1 MADDDNCEVNVC
13 VALRCRPM
21 SNKELGEGQS
31 PIAEFPAGGQ
41 QVILTAKGDKHSYQF
56 DYVFSPTTSQDLVFN
71 SLGKPLLEKAFD
83 GYNSTIFAYGQTGSG
98 KTHTMM
104 NHKGG
109 PTDRGLIPRINEG
122 LFARIKTETSENASR
137 RFLVCCSFLEIYN
150 EIIFDLLVPRNKQ
163 KQGGGLE
170 IREQKGIGVYVKD
183 LTEVVVDGAD
193 KVNQMIEQGFENRM
207 TAATKMNETSSRSHS
222 IFVIKLHQK
231 DATDESR
238 NTFSKVNLVDL
249 AGSERAKST
258 EAEGDRLK
266 EGANINKSLSALG
279 NVINAL
285 SSMSSGQKKVFVPYR
300 NSKLTRVLQESLGGN
315 SLCTMVAAMSPA
327 NANAEETLS
336 TLNYARRAKTIK
348 VTATK
353 NEEASTIKKLEDEV
367 SALKAKLEAQALN
380 GVNTGVSKQEKE
392 EIEAKYINQ
401 IEELQSFMKQ
411 SWQDKQNLSEQYE
424 QEQTRA
430 KEQARKAAEKVA
442 LERKRRLQLLESKG
456 DLELTLQAI
465 NALESK
471 LCTVW
476 PGMIADALKAEQ
488 QVKTQL
494 NAVKLFRDSATTDF
508 NMIWSKTEDD
518 SISITLLSQVGGKL
532 SSMKKE
538 LGELS
543 RLEVSFEEKLAQVG
557 PKVGLAMRE
566 AQSAAAKQTEDGDRD
581 DELVE
586 LLELVQRQIG
596 QHHEKARTFLW
607 DERSKLGFTKEL
619 TWLSERLEGD
629 GSSQGNSWK
638 LVKAF
643 REALQ
648 AIAAGSSSS
657 GQAGELPKQLGLSTL
672 EWPDERI
679 SASSNSDAARCARL
693 LQSVVFGGWCPKTDS
708 EKEYLQI
715 DLGKECTVAA
725 ISLQGRQPC
734 SEDWS
739 QTRDLLRLALGSA
752 DESLPSGDKIPSAE
766 KVYKRP
772 PVRLMHDIGIA
783 LAHNKKCFEGWEVPQ
798 EFTSYA
804 DMSRDQKMS
813 FFEELITRANKAFP
827 SLATTLSNQD
837 ILSGKNCEQSNRLIQ
852 LLSYLSLRTGTGLDD
867 PLPQWTSSFKVE
879 VFKEGGWSWCNKGA
893 AFEGNSDES
902 SVKYVLLP
910 EAAIA
915 SQLRIHPVKWQRH
928 AALRCEIHVASKGA
942 VLASSSSSTAVAG
955 GSGSL
960 EDCVGLVNTGVL
972 EVQKGIQEKQAAKA
986 AEEESKAAAV
996 LSQKDKAEQERDILE
1011 KRLQDA
1017 LKKVEEIEKMYN
1029 AASERAASAETSL
1042 LELTVERD
1050 RLKDENSQ
1058 LESELDGTAQGKSA
1072 AEENMQ
1078 QLKDENKELNENVQ
1092 ELRCQVEIL
1101 TEERDLARTKE
1112 DELFEQL
1119 QSKEEDLMDTNNGY
1133 VWLTERLAQAEE
1145 ELQEERDQAKQRE
1158 DGHEMLDARC
1168 KELQDEL
1175 MSLRVDHQKSKN
1187 ALKEEEI
1194 KHKAERD
1201 RHAKTIKE
1209 FSSAGSLK
1217 PDGSS
1222 TTASTPPARTSQA
1235 DADDDTHYADDFDEQ
1250 DD

>member
-1 MADDDNCEVNVC
+1 MAEEDCEVNVC

-21 SNKELGEGQS
+21 SNKELGEGQT
-31 PIAEFPAGGQ
+31 PIAEFPSGGQ
-41 QVILTAKGDKHSYQF
+41 QVVLTAKGEKHQYQF
-56 DYVFSPTTSQDLVFN
+56 DHVFSPTTSQDLVFDR
-71 SLGKPLLEKAFD
+71 LGKPLLVKAFD

-109 PTDRGLIPRINEG
+109 PTERGLIPRINEG
-122 LFARIKTETSENASR
+122 LFERIKIETSESETR

-150 EIIFDLLVPRNKQ
+150 EIIFDLLVPRSKQ
-163 KQGGGLE
+163 KSGGGLE

-193 KVNQMIEQGFENRM
+193 KLNQMIEQGFENRM
-207 TAATKMNETSSRSHS
+207 TAATKMNDTSSRSHC
-222 IFVIKLHQK
+222 IFIIKLHQK
-231 DATDESR
+231 DAQDESK

-285 SSMSSGQKKVFVPYR
+285 SSMSSGSKKVFVPYR

-327 NANAEETLS
+327 DANAEETLS

-353 NEEASTIKKLEDEV
+353 NEEASTIRKLEDEV
-367 SALKAKLEAQALN
+367 SALKAKLEQQALN
-380 GVNTGVSKQEKE
+380 LGTVGVSKQEKE

-424 QEQTRA
+424 QEQSRA
-430 KEQARKAAEKVA
+430 REQAKKAAEKVA
-442 LERKRRLQLLESKG
+442 LERKRRLQLLASKG

-488 QVKTQL
+488 QVRTQL
-494 NAVKLFRDSATTDF
+494 HAVKLFRDSATTDF
-508 NMIWSKTEDD
+508 NMIWNKSDDD
-518 SISITLLSQVGGKL
+518 SISITLLGQVHVKL
-532 SSMKKE
+532 GAMKKE
-538 LGELS
+538 LTELS
-543 RLEVSFEEKLAQVG
+543 RLELQFEEKIGQVG
-557 PKVGLAMRE
+557 PKVGLALRE
-566 AQSAAAKQTEDGDRD
+566 AQNAKAKQADDDGDME
-581 DELVE
+581 DEVVE
-586 LLELVQRQIG
+586 LLELVQKQVG
-596 QHHEKARTFLW
+596 QHHEKARAFLW
-607 DERSKLGFTKEL
+607 EERAKLGFTKEL

-629 GSSQGNSWK
+629 GSSQGNAWK

-648 AIAAGSSSS
+648 AIAAGSSTS
-657 GQAGELPKQLGLSTL
+657 GQSAGELPKPLGLSTL
-672 EWPDERI
+672 EWPDDRL
-679 SASSNSDAARCARL
+679 SATSNIQASRCARL
-693 LQSVVFGGWCPKTDS
+693 LQSVVFGGWCPKQDS
-708 EKEYLQI
+708 EKEYLQV

-725 ISLQGRQPC
+725 ISIQGRQPC
-734 SEDWS
+734 SDDWS
-739 QTRDLLRLALGSA
+739 QTRDLLRLALGST
-752 DESLPSGDKIPSAE
+752 DETLPSGDKLPNAE

-772 PVRLMHDIGIA
+772 PVRLMHDVGIA
-783 LAHNKKCFEGWEVPQ
+783 LAHDKKCIDGWEVPQ
-798 EFTSYA
+798 EFRIYG
-804 DMSRDQKMS
+804 DMSRDQKIA
-813 FFEELITRANKAFP
+813 FFEELIKRTNAAYP
-827 SLATTLSNQD
+827 SLATGLTNQD
-837 ILSGKNCEQSNRLIQ
+837 ILSGKNCEWSNRLLQ
-852 LLSYLSLRTGTGLDD
+852 VLSYLSLRTGTGLDD

-879 VFKEGGWSWCNKGA
+879 AFQEGSGWSWCSKGA
-893 AFEGNSDES
+893 SFEGNSDES
-902 SVKYVLLP
+902 SVKYVVLP
-910 EAAIA
+910 EAVVA
-915 SQLRIHPVKWQRH
+915 SQLRIHPVKWNRH
-928 AALRCEIHVASKGA
+928 AGLRCEIHVASKGA
-942 VLASSSSSTAVAG
+942 VLASSSSSSSGVG

-960 EDCVGLVNTGVL
+960 EECVGLVNTGVL
-972 EVQKGIQEKQAAKA
+972 EVQKGIQDKQSAKA

-996 LSQKDKAEQERDILE
+996 LSQKDKAEQERDLLE
-1011 KRLQDA
+1011 TRLQDA
-1017 LKKVEEIEKMYN
+1017 LKRVEEIEKQYN

-1050 RLKDENSQ
+1050 RLKDENAQ
-1058 LESELDGTAQGKSA
+1058 LESELENKTQGKSA
-1072 AEENMQ
+1072 AEETMQ
-1078 QLKDENKELNENVQ
+1078 QLKDEAKELNENVQ

-1145 ELQEERDQAKQRE
+1145 ELQDERDQAKQRE
-1158 DGHEMLDARC
+1158 EGNQMLDDRC

-1175 MSLRVDHQKSKN
+1175 MNLRVEHQKMKK
-1187 ALKEEEI
+1187 ALQEEEI

-1201 RHAKTIKE
+1201 RHSKTIKE
-1209 FSSAGSLK
+1209 FSSAGLK
-1217 PDGSS
+1217 DTS
-1222 TTASTPPARTSQA
+1222 TTSTSTREGSKPPQDVAE
-1235 DADDDTHYADDFDEQ
+1235 DTHYDDDFDEPE
-1250 DD
+1250 D